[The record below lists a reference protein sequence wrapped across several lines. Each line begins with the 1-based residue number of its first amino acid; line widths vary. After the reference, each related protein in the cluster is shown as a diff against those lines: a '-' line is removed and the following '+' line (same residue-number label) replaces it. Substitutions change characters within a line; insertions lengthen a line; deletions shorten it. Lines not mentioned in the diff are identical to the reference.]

1 MAKWREVKLGEIAYV
16 NMGQSPKSVFF
27 NQTGE
32 GMKFLQGNRTFG
44 RMFPSYDTYT
54 TDITKT
60 ADDGDILFTVR
71 APVGNIN
78 LASTKVCI
86 GRGIASI
93 RSKQN
98 QMFLFYYLKSNVDL
112 IRSAE
117 NGTTY
122 SSVNR
127 KDLEQF
133 KLYIPDLPTQ
143 EKIAN
148 ILFTYDRLIENNN
161 RRIKL
166 LEKSAEELYKEW
178 FVRMRFPGH
187 ENTKFVNGIPEGWE
201 VKRIGEICEVG
212 SSKRVYL
219 SDYVDEGVPFYRS
232 KEIITLSEESQISEP
247 LFISR
252 RAYDKFKNKFGSPL
266 KYDILITSVGTIGV
280 SYMSDGHEFYFK
292 DGNLTWLKTSQK
304 LDIAFYVLSWL
315 KNEVG
320 LNAIK
325 SSLIGTSQ
333 SALTIQSLKKIKI
346 TIPSKEILNDFSE
359 KVKQIYEMG
368 NNLKRKNQNLI
379 KQRDLLLPRLMSGK
393 MEV

>member
-16 NMGQSPKSVFF
+16 NMGQSPKSEFF

-143 EKIAN
+143 EKIAKL
-148 ILFTYDRLIENNN
+148 LFIYDRLIENNN

-166 LEKSAEELYKEW
+166 LEQAAEELYKEW

-187 ENTKFVNGIPEGWE
+187 ENTKFVNRIPEGWQ
-201 VKRIGEICEVG
+201 VKRLGDVC
-212 SSKRVYL
+212 RVTDGTHDTPKPVEY
-219 SDYVDEGVPFYRS
+219 GVPLITGKNIMNSTIDFSTSYNISKNDHELIKRRS
-232 KEIITLSEESQISEP
+232 GLKTGDILFSNIGSIGNSCIVDYDREFSVKNVIILKPNSEKEMVFLYYWITNNTTQSMFQNQTNGASQQ
-247 LFISR
+247 FIGLTFMR
-252 RAYDKFKNKFGSPL
+252 KFKLLVPKIEVLDAF
-266 KYDILITSVGTIGV
+266 
-280 SYMSDGHEFYFK
+280 E
-292 DGNLTWLKTSQK
+292 QK
-304 LDIAFYVLSWL
+304 I
-315 KNEVG
+315 
-320 LNAIK
+320 
-325 SSLIGTSQ
+325 SSIVKH
-333 SALTIQSLKKIKI
+333 IQL
-346 TIPSKEILNDFSE
+346 
-359 KVKQIYEMG
+359 
-368 NNLKRKNQNLI
+368 LKRKNQNLI